1 MRRRGGLL
9 LLPLEHNIED
19 DNNNDAAA
27 SGTPAAIGTW
37 AKAEAVDVAPAI
49 FSDAGARTCIF
60 LGRILCARKQAF
72 YGRTN
77 LDFILP
83 VVILCYHTQKIP

>member
-9 LLPLEHNIED
+9 LPPLERNVD
-19 DNNNDAAA
+19 DDDNNDAAA

-37 AKAEAVDVAPAI
+37 AKAEAVDAAPAI

-60 LGRILCARKQAF
+60 LGRFFVCVKASILW
-72 YGRTN
+72 
-77 LDFILP
+77 
-83 VVILCYHTQKIP
+83 